1 MKLISP
7 SILSADFTCLGE
19 QLTVLLSEGME
30 YVHVDVMDGHFVPNI
45 TIGPMVCEAVK
56 RAVPH
61 VKMDVH
67 LMIENPGDSI
77 EAFAK
82 TDPEIIYVHVEAERH
97 LDRLVHQIQ
106 QRGIRAGVVL
116 NPATPLS
123 LLDEILPAIRQAQK
137 IGIFAS
143 GPFPADTV
151 FISAIKGDYDLVI
164 AQYHDQGLI
173 PVKLNS
179 FETSVNI
186 TLGIPIV
193 RTSVDHG
200 TAFDIAGQGKA
211 NHENILCAIN
221 YAVRLCENSVIP
233 D

>member
-19 QLTVLLSEGME
+19 QLTALLSEGME

-56 RAVPH
+56 RAVPN

-67 LMIENPGDSI
+67 LMIENPGDYI

-97 LDRLVHQIQ
+97 LDRLVEEIQ

-123 LLDEILPAIRQAQK
+123 LLEEILPGVDA
-137 IGIFAS
+137 
-143 GPFPADTV
+143 V
-151 FISAIKGDYDLVI
+151 
-164 AQYHDQGLI
+164 LI
-173 PVKLNS
+173 M
-179 FETSVNI
+179 SVNP
-186 TLGIPIV
+186 GFGGQSFIPYCMDKIRRLDELRKV
-193 RTSVDHG
+193 RDYSFIIAVDG
-200 TAFDIAGQGKA
+200 GVT
-211 NHENILCAIN
+211 HENAFEIAAAGANLMVAGSAVFRGNPGMNFRKLTEILN
-221 YAVRLCENSVIP
+221 RTR
-233 D
+233 

>member
-123 LLDEILPAIRQAQK
+123 LLDEILPAVDAVLIMSVNPGFGGQSFIPYCMDKIRRLDELRKVRDYSFIIAVDG
-137 IGIFAS
+137 GITHENVFEIAAS
-143 GPFPADTV
+143 GANLMVAGSAV
-151 FISAIKGDYDLVI
+151 FRGNPGINFR
-164 AQYHDQGLI
+164 
-173 PVKLNS
+173 KLTEILN
-179 FETSVNI
+179 
-186 TLGIPIV
+186 
-193 RTSVDHG
+193 RT
-200 TAFDIAGQGKA
+200 
-211 NHENILCAIN
+211 
-221 YAVRLCENSVIP
+221 R
-233 D
+233 